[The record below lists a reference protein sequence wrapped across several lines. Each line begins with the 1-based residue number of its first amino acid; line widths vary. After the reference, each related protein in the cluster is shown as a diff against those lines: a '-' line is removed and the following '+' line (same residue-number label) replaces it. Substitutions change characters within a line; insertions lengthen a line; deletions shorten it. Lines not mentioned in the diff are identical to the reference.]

1 MAARRVVF
9 LVVPGCVTLDLAGPL
24 EVFSL
29 ANRLGPPNAPR
40 YRVELVAPKAGPMA
54 TSAGVDIVIPRAMK
68 ECRGAIDTLV
78 VVGGLGIKEHV
89 RNTAL
94 IGWLR
99 RAARR
104 SRRVASICGAAFV
117 VAEAGLL
124 DGKRATSHWAVCQ
137 RLSRHYPAVRVEE
150 DPIYVQDG
158 KVWTSAGVTAGIDL
172 CLALLSADCGRPVAL
187 EVARW
192 LVLFLQRPG
201 GQSQFSVQ
209 LAAQVAQR
217 EPFYEL
223 SRYINGNLGADLSV
237 PRLAKRA
244 GMSVRNFARAFHRD
258 LGVTPRDYVER
269 ARLEAARR
277 ALEETRE
284 PVESIAGAAGFG
296 TVESLER
303 AFQRLLRVSP
313 REYRR
318 HFQPA
323 PRAA

>member
-104 SRRVASICGAAFV
+104 SRRGASACGGGLV
-117 VAEAGLL
+117 GAGAGSRA
-124 DGKRATSHWAVCQ
+124 GKAPNRQWAVWQ
-137 RLSRHYPAVRVEE
+137 AVRRHA
-150 DPIYVQDG
+150 P
-158 KVWTSAGVTAGIDL
+158 AG
-172 CLALLSADCGRPVAL
+172 
-187 EVARW
+187 
-192 LVLFLQRPG
+192 
-201 GQSQFSVQ
+201 
-209 LAAQVAQR
+209 
-217 EPFYEL
+217 
-223 SRYINGNLGADLSV
+223 
-237 PRLAKRA
+237 
-244 GMSVRNFARAFHRD
+244 
-258 LGVTPRDYVER
+258 
-269 ARLEAARR
+269 
-277 ALEETRE
+277 
-284 PVESIAGAAGFG
+284 
-296 TVESLER
+296 
-303 AFQRLLRVSP
+303 RV
-313 REYRR
+313 
-318 HFQPA
+318 
-323 PRAA
+323 